1 MAAALGPYIAVS
13 GVRGGVRWFGLGV
26 EGAGNVKH
34 TCAQNIKYLNKIYY
48 IQQILVFF

>member
-26 EGAGNVKH
+26 GGGGGWKCK
-34 TCAQNIKYLNKIYY
+34 TYLCTEYKISK
-48 IQQILVFF
+48 